1 MSTRGIVGV
10 SENERAKKMP
20 SIVDKIKQNTFITD
34 NDQEKQMLEER
45 EKTRK
50 EKFKK
55 IDQELINS

>member
-1 MSTRGIVGV
+1 
-10 SENERAKKMP
+10 MP

>member
-1 MSTRGIVGV
+1 
-10 SENERAKKMP
+10 MP

-34 NDQEKQMLEER
+34 NDQEKQLLEER